1 MMPGPWKTELT
12 RLTAVLLIA
21 FLGGVFIGH
30 GLLGLLLGLLA
41 YMAWHLLQ
49 LTRLSNLLVEGA
61 DLEPPFPAGLWER
74 VYGRIRDLQVKS
86 HKRKR
91 RLSRFHSRFRE
102 AVGALPDAVVIL
114 NEQDEIEWCNSAA
127 QSLLGLAWPQMASTP
142 ITELV
147 RHPILNE
154 YLAGDELSRPVHLPS
169 PVDGRKMLA
178 VRATPF
184 GQEHE
189 RLLVARDITRIY
201 HLDQVRRDFVA
212 NVSHELKTPLTVIS
226 GFLETMEEAGSG
238 DWGSSIE
245 LMRQQTKR
253 MQDTIEDLLVLSR
266 LEMNNEQPEHEEVA
280 VASLLEEIVHEAQA
294 LSGEAKHRF
303 KLSTDPQLKLN
314 GSSRE
319 LHTAISNLVFNAV
332 RYTPPGSEVR
342 INWQADD
349 HGGLLSVTD
358 TGEGIA
364 ARHIP
369 RLTER
374 FYRVDEGRSR
384 ESGGTGL
391 GLAIVKHILNR
402 HDAELLIASKEG
414 KGSTFSCRFP
424 NSRVL
429 KD

>member
-1 MMPGPWKTELT
+1 MPSPWKTELT

-21 FLGGVFIGH
+21 FLGGVFTGH
-30 GLLGLLLGLLA
+30 GLFGLLLGLLA
-41 YMAWHLLQ
+41 YMGWHLVQ
-49 LTRLSNLLVEGA
+49 LTRLSNLLAEGS
-61 DLEPPFPAGLWER
+61 DLEPPFPSGLWER
-74 VYGRIRDLQVKS
+74 VYGRIRDLQIKS

-114 NEQDEIEWCNSAA
+114 NEQDGIEWCNPAA
-127 QSLLGLAWPQMASTP
+127 LPLLGASWPQMASTP
-142 ITELV
+142 ITDLI
-147 RHPILNE
+147 RHPILAE
-154 YLAGDELSRPVHLPS
+154 YLASEELSRPVHLPS
-169 PVDGRKMLA
+169 PIDGRKMLA

-184 GQEHE
+184 GQEQE

-212 NVSHELKTPLTVIS
+212 NVSHELRTPLTVIS
-226 GFLETMEEAGSG
+226 GFLETMEESG
-238 DWGSSIE
+238 PNNGAAPAIE

-253 MQDTIEDLLVLSR
+253 MQDTIDDLLVLSR
-266 LEMNNEQPEHEEVA
+266 LEMNNEQPEQETV
-280 VASLLEEIVHEAQA
+280 VVGSLLEEIISEART

-303 KLSTDPQLKLN
+303 ELDIAPHIPLN

-319 LHTAISNLVFNAV
+319 LRTAFSNLIFNAV
-332 RYTPPGSEVR
+332 RHTPPGSEIR
-342 INWQADD
+342 ITWKEDEQGA
-349 HGGLLSVTD
+349 LLSVID

-402 HDAELLIASKEG
+402 HDAELLISSKEG

-424 NSRVL
+424 SARIL
-429 KD
+429 KS